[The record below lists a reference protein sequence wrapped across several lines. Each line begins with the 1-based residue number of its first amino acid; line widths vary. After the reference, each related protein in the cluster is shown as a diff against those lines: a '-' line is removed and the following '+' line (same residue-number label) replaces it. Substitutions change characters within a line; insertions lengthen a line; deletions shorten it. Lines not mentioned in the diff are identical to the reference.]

1 MRTVIKKILLKEILR
16 KIILVQLQRVLY
28 NLSVLGHIVHVI
40 QSGGKNMKKSTLV
53 VLIGGFVLLTALLGP
68 VSQDKMY
75 KKQKNFSSAEEVI
88 QVIDGRP
95 ILTVHD
101 GTRGDVKETDDF
113 LECLSVRKRLT
124 ESDFYFAKIDVNEV
138 VKLDE
143 KTEKDILNYYESL
156 RKKFT
161 KALPASREE
170 AVRLKVNTYHMK
182 NYRTGEIEKSD
193 MDDAYQMIDL
203 VLIDEGEG
211 FVIDFVNDFTSEC
224 IPDYSKID
232 RDGDVYYEGKD
243 DIENYHDIN
252 EDLSHTE
259 NNTNEEVG

>member
-1 MRTVIKKILLKEILR
+1 
-16 KIILVQLQRVLY
+16 
-28 NLSVLGHIVHVI
+28 
-40 QSGGKNMKKSTLV
+40 MKKSTLV

-68 VSQDKMY
+68 LSQDKMY
-75 KKQKNFSSAEEVI
+75 KKQKNFSSVEEVI
-88 QVIDGRP
+88 QVLDGRP
-95 ILTVHD
+95 ILAVHD
-101 GTRGDVKETDDF
+101 GTRGDVKETPDF

-124 ESDFYFAKIDVNEV
+124 DSDFHYAKIDVNEV

-161 KALPASREE
+161 KALPVSREE
-170 AVRLKVNTYHMK
+170 VVRLKVNTYYLS
-182 NYRTGEIEKSD
+182 NYRTGEMEKSEI
-193 MDDAYQMIDL
+193 DDAYQIIDL

-211 FVIDFVNDFTSEC
+211 FVIDFVNDFMNDG

-232 RDGDVYYEGKD
+232 EYGNVFREEKD
-243 DIENYHDIN
+243 DIEDYHDIN
-252 EDLSHTE
+252 EELSQTE